1 MSNKF
6 LETRNVTKTFGKIK
20 ALDDVNFNL
29 YKGKIHGL
37 LGENGAGKSSLMNV
51 LSGIYQPEKGSIYL
65 DGQKE
70 KILSPDI
77 ASQLGIGMVHQE
89 FRLVESFSI
98 KDNLTLSKSNIYK
111 DNFLKSFKKYSE
123 IFALNVNE
131 NEIISDLSVGEKQK
145 IEIMKL
151 IFNDSNIMLLD
162 EPTAVLTPQET
173 SQLKNSLVTLAQEDM
188 KTIVL
193 ITHKLK
199 EIKEFTEIVSVMKNG
214 KMVAKD
220 LATKDVTDNQL
231 IELMMGTVKTS
242 TVDKDHK
249 IGQIKLNVANR
260 NYIDD
265 MRQTKKLEEINLHR
279 KSGKIIG

>member
-1 MSNKF
+1 MNNKF
-6 LETRNVTKTFGKIK
+6 LETKNITKTFGKLK

-29 YKGKIHGL
+29 YRGKIHGL

-51 LSGIYQPEKGSIYL
+51 LSGIYKPEKGIIYL
-65 DGQKE
+65 DGQRQN
-70 KILSPDI
+70 ISSPDI

-98 KDNLTLSKSNIYK
+98 KDNLTLSKSNIFK

-123 IFALNVNE
+123 IFALNANE

-173 SQLKNSLVTLAQEDM
+173 SQLKNSLITLAEEDM

-220 LATKDVTDNQL
+220 LPTNDVTDNQL
-231 IELMMGTVKTS
+231 IELMMGEVKKS
-242 TVDKDHK
+242 TINKDNE
-249 IGQIKLNVANR
+249 IGQTKLKVENINFFDSIS
-260 NYIDD
+260 NI
-265 MRQTKKLEEINLHR
+265 KKLEEINFQI
-279 KSGKIIG
+279 KAGEI

>member
-1 MSNKF
+1 MNNKF
-6 LETRNVTKTFGKIK
+6 LETRNVTKTFGKLK

-29 YKGKIHGL
+29 YQGKIHGL
-37 LGENGAGKSSLMNV
+37 LGENGAGKSSLMNI
-51 LSGIYQPEKGSIYL
+51 LSGIYQPDKGSIYL
-65 DGQKE
+65 DGEKQ
-70 KILSPDI
+70 KILNPDF
-77 ASQLGIGMVHQE
+77 ASKLGIGMVHQE

-111 DNFLKSFKKYSE
+111 NDFLKSFKKYSE

-131 NEIISDLSVGEKQK
+131 NEIISNLSVGEKQK

-151 IFNDSNIMLLD
+151 IFNDSRIMLLD

-242 TVDKDHK
+242 TVNKNNEVGK
-249 IGQIKLNVANR
+249 IKLNVENI
-260 NYIDD
+260 NYTDSVNNI
-265 MRQTKKLEEINLHR
+265 KKLKTLIS
-279 KSGKIIG
+279 K